1 MKKQDKFDKIDK
13 LIDEKMKEETLFHKM
28 YLEISLNK
36 NDGNTVT
43 AMACERVAIQAQI
56 DLLKKQN
63 IRISKQKKAVNQIDF
78 FDENKNGKID
88 AFNFVMSNNRQEIK
102 ELEKQLE

>member
-1 MKKQDKFDKIDK
+1 MEDQ
-13 LIDEKMKEETLFHKM
+13 TLFHKM

-56 DLLKKQN
+56 DENKSILEMAKRHMDERAVFVLN
-63 IRISKQKKAVNQIDF
+63 ERINELENQI
-78 FDENKNGKID
+78 
-88 AFNFVMSNNRQEIK
+88 
-102 ELEKQLE
+102 L